1 LARGQETLFAL
12 SSPSGE
18 LLSETNENSV
28 AILLTYGMARV
39 LLAGDAERREEEY
52 MASGPYTGALTVVNV
67 PKVHTL

>member
-28 AILLTYGMARV
+28 ASLLTTARP
-39 LLAGDAERREEEY
+39 ASSWRGQGEEGQAQSGSY
-52 MASGPYTGALTVVNV
+52 MRL
-67 PKVHTL
+67 